1 MDIKMPRI
9 GERHRRLPLFSDFA
23 APFPVLTADDPAAAF
38 GQLAGLLGAPPEPL
52 SILFSLT
59 GDAGGGWLVQAGSEG
74 AQVSPAQAAPPDAEI
89 IMDTRIWSALA
100 AGRVTLLDA
109 FGSGHVRL
117 RGSLAAA
124 QRFARLLQP
133 SQDA

>member
-23 APFPVLTADDPAAAF
+23 APFPVLAADDPAVAF
-38 GQLAGLLGAPPEPL
+38 ARLGELVGARPEPL

-59 GDAGGGWLVQAGSEG
+59 GPGSGGWLVQTGPDG
-74 AQVSPAQAAPPDAEI
+74 ARVSPAQAAPPDAEI

-109 FGSGHVRL
+109 FGSGQVRL

-133 SQDA
+133 DQDA